1 MTLVLGS
8 EWPARDELVVAVIDD
23 IVDHGAYVT
32 LESHGGKKGYL
43 PISEI
48 SQGWVTDIR
57 KFVNPGQRVVLRAI
71 RVNPVKG
78 HIDLSLKRVAPSE
91 RNSILRAWKR
101 RKRFLKTIEGVFDSL
116 KIPKENRSEIV
127 SKFLSRP
134 DPLTILEK
142 AASDGE
148 VALDG
153 LGLDPSIIPQIVEY
167 SKKIVKLKEY
177 SDTFKFSLS
186 TVQRGGA
193 ERIKRVLKTIEKF
206 LNEKGVKAKVYVVA
220 APKYAVEITS
230 DRPKL
235 VNSIIK
241 DLPSKVKELAEQE
254 MLVLSLEEQKQ

>member
-1 MTLVLGS
+1 MLGS

-71 RVNPVKG
+71 RVNPLKG

-101 RKRFLKTIEGVFDSL
+101 RKRFLKTMEGILDSL
-116 KIPKENRSEIV
+116 KIQKEERPKII
-127 SKFLSRP
+127 SKFLNRP
-134 DPLTILEK
+134 DPLTLLEK

-148 VALDG
+148 IALDG
-153 LGLDPSIIPQIVEY
+153 LGLDPAIIPQIIEY

-177 SDTFKFSLS
+177 SDTFRFSLS
-186 TVQRGGA
+186 TIQRGGA
-193 ERIKRVLKTIEKF
+193 ERIKRVLESIEKF
-206 LNEKGVKAKVYVVA
+206 LNDKGVKVKVYVVA
-220 APKYAVEITS
+220 APKYAVEIAS

-235 VNSIIK
+235 VNMVMK
-241 DLPSKVKELAEQE
+241 ELPLKVKELAEKE
-254 MLVLSLEEQKQ
+254 MLDLSLEERKQ